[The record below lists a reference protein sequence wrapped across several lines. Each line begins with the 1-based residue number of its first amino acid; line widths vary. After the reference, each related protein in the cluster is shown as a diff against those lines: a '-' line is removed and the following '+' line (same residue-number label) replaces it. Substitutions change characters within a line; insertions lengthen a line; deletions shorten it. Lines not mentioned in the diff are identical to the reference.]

1 MKYLLISAT
10 AAMRR
15 AGTVAAVLLVAQH
28 CSALLVPQAARTRR
42 SALLAP
48 RVAPRTQPRAVR
60 IEGLLDEDVISK
72 RTNTHRC
79 LKELRKKG
87 AVADALAA
95 DACVKSQFGDPL
107 ATGAEDAIKINKVL
121 AQAITEI
128 DPPDYNGVNATQTW
142 RLKRGPLRLEGL
154 TKVSFDSDGRASI
167 IELGVS
173 NVNGLEVD
181 ATSAQAR
188 QALVGFLGGASSERY
203 NAVADFGQRALATT
217 LGLVSTASTTDEEEL
232 DEGAAPNSSKLG
244 DAAFDAYVTIDATAR
259 GALASLEL
267 ALGRDDAAADAAA
280 RDACAPSL
288 KVYGLAGEEVAGL
301 DGDLDAVLRTLRAA
315 RGARATLETTN
326 ALETTTAAVWKAKA
340 DVEARCLEATVEI
353 RATPSP
359 GGAFLAAALGL
370 NNATLIEA
378 DVVYDLDNLAT
389 AVTLEALRVD
399 GRALEAP
406 GFYKWA
412 SAARAALAPAA
423 PQIKPAPP
431 PAKKIG
437 EPAAVAILKAADALH
452 ALPDMLIVGGLTV
465 DAWLDRAG
473 VAESVVATAGP
484 APLFRGRRALGDS
497 LRAAKALLAL
507 GPTATCAVERV
518 SIERDRSLTV
528 KMTLARP
535 ALPDIVLVVR
545 LTVDGSINA
554 IDTTSVTVGG
564 AELSPKALTDAL
576 DRARAL
582 ATARRDLASLFRGGS
597 D

>member
-1 MKYLLISAT
+1 MQYAT
-10 AAMRR
+10 
-15 AGTVAAVLLVAQH
+15 TVAAVLLLVAHTQH
-28 CSALLVPQAARTRR
+28 CTALLAPQAARKT
-42 SALLAP
+42 AP
-48 RVAPRTQPRAVR
+48 LRAVR
-60 IEGLLDEDVISK
+60 IEGLLDEAVITTS
-72 RTNTHRC
+72 TNTHRC
-79 LKELRKKG
+79 LKELRKRG

-95 DACVKSQFGDPL
+95 DACVTSQFGDPL

-121 AQAITEI
+121 SQAITET
-128 DPPDYNGVNATQTW
+128 DVPEYDGENATQSW

-217 LGLVSTASTTDEEEL
+217 LGLVSTTSSDDDEEL

-244 DAAFDAYVTIDATAR
+244 DAAFDAYVNIDATAR

-267 ALGRDDAAADAAA
+267 ALGRDDGAADTAA

-326 ALETTTAAVWKAKA
+326 ALETTTASVRKAKA

-353 RATPSP
+353 KATPSP

-370 NNATLIEA
+370 KNATTVEA

-412 SAARAALAPAA
+412 AAARAALAPA
-423 PQIKPAPP
+423 
-431 PAKKIG
+431 
-437 EPAAVAILKAADALH
+437 
-452 ALPDMLIVGGLTV
+452 
-465 DAWLDRAG
+465 
-473 VAESVVATAGP
+473 
-484 APLFRGRRALGDS
+484 
-497 LRAAKALLAL
+497 
-507 GPTATCAVERV
+507 CVE
-518 SIERDRSLTV
+518 
-528 KMTLARP
+528 
-535 ALPDIVLVVR
+535 
-545 LTVDGSINA
+545 INQ
-554 IDTTSVTVGG
+554 
-564 AELSPKALTDAL
+564 
-576 DRARAL
+576 
-582 ATARRDLASLFRGGS
+582 
-597 D
+597 

>member
-1 MKYLLISAT
+1 MAWGARNLIAT
-10 AAMRR
+10 QAKRR
-15 AGTVAAVLLVAQH
+15 R
-28 CSALLVPQAARTRR
+28 RTRR
-42 SALLAP
+42 S
-48 RVAPRTQPRAVR
+48 
-60 IEGLLDEDVISK
+60 S
-72 RTNTHRC
+72 
-79 LKELRKKG
+79 
-87 AVADALAA
+87 
-95 DACVKSQFGDPL
+95 
-107 ATGAEDAIKINKVL
+107 ATRPS
-121 AQAITEI
+121 T
-128 DPPDYNGVNATQTW
+128 P
-142 RLKRGPLRLEGL
+142 
-154 TKVSFDSDGRASI
+154 
-167 IELGVS
+167 
-173 NVNGLEVD
+173 
-181 ATSAQAR
+181 
-188 QALVGFLGGASSERY
+188 
-203 NAVADFGQRALATT
+203 T
-217 LGLVSTASTTDEEEL
+217 L
-232 DEGAAPNSSKLG
+232 P
-244 DAAFDAYVTIDATAR
+244 IDATAR

-280 RDACAPSL
+280 RDACSPSL

-315 RGARATLETTN
+315 RGARSTLESTN
-326 ALETTTAAVWKAKA
+326 ALETTTASVRKAKA

-370 NNATLIEA
+370 SNATVIEA

-412 SAARAALAPAA
+412 SAARAALAPACVEINQRRSVDGVGRPKFDFHTGPGGA
-423 PQIKPAPP
+423 EAEPGATTGKDDRRARRRRHPQSGGRAARITGHAHRRRIKCRR
-431 PAKKIG
+431 
-437 EPAAVAILKAADALH
+437 VAGPRRRRRGRRRD
-452 ALPDMLIVGGLTV
+452 G
-465 DAWLDRAG
+465 RAG
-473 VAESVVATAGP
+473 ALVP
-484 APLFRGRRALGDS
+484 RRRALGDS

-518 SIERDRSLTV
+518 CIERDRSLVV

-554 IDTTSVTVGG
+554 IDATSVTVGG

-582 ATARRDLASLFRGGS
+582 ATARRDLASLFSRGRGLNLCGLCVCLGLCVIS
-597 D
+597 FGALHRGQSMLRC

>member
-1 MKYLLISAT
+1 MRSAT
-10 AAMRR
+10 TLAAL
-15 AGTVAAVLLVAQH
+15 LLVAQH
-28 CSALLVPQAARTRR
+28 CNALLAPQAARKT
-42 SALLAP
+42 AP
-48 RVAPRTQPRAVR
+48 LRAVR
-60 IEGLLDEDVISK
+60 IEGLLDEDVITK

-79 LKELRKKG
+79 LKELRRKG
-87 AVADALAA
+87 AVADALATNA
-95 DACVKSQFGDPL
+95 VVKSQFGDPL
-107 ATGAEDAIKINKVL
+107 ATGAEDAIKINNVL
-121 AQAITEI
+121 SQAITET
-128 DPPDYNGVNATQTW
+128 DAPEYDGENATQSW

-154 TKVSFDSDGRASI
+154 TKVSFDSDGKARI

-315 RGARATLETTN
+315 RGARSTLESTN
-326 ALETTTAAVWKAKA
+326 ALETTTASVRKAKA
-340 DVEARCLEATVEI
+340 DVEARCLEATVVI
-353 RATPSP
+353 KAVPSP

-370 NNATLIEA
+370 SNATVIEA

-412 SAARAALAPAA
+412 AAARAALAPA
-423 PQIKPAPP
+423 
-431 PAKKIG
+431 
-437 EPAAVAILKAADALH
+437 
-452 ALPDMLIVGGLTV
+452 
-465 DAWLDRAG
+465 
-473 VAESVVATAGP
+473 
-484 APLFRGRRALGDS
+484 
-497 LRAAKALLAL
+497 
-507 GPTATCAVERV
+507 CVE
-518 SIERDRSLTV
+518 
-528 KMTLARP
+528 
-535 ALPDIVLVVR
+535 
-545 LTVDGSINA
+545 INQ
-554 IDTTSVTVGG
+554 
-564 AELSPKALTDAL
+564 
-576 DRARAL
+576 
-582 ATARRDLASLFRGGS
+582 
-597 D
+597 

>member
-1 MKYLLISAT
+1 
-10 AAMRR
+10 MRHSS
-15 AGTVAAVLLVAQH
+15 TVAAVLLVQH
-28 CSALLVPQAARTRR
+28 YCT
-42 SALLAP
+42 ALLAP
-48 RVAPRTQPRAVR
+48 QAAPRTQLRAVR
-60 IEGLLDEDVISK
+60 IEGLLDEAVITQ

-87 AVADALAA
+87 AVADALATNA
-95 DACVKSQFGDPL
+95 VVRSQFGDPL
-107 ATGAEDAIKINKVL
+107 ATGAADAIKINNVL
-121 AQAITEI
+121 SAAITET
-128 DPPDYNGVNATQTW
+128 DVPDYDGENATQSW

-154 TKVSFDSDGRASI
+154 TKVSFDDDGCART

-203 NAVADFGQRALATT
+203 NAVADFGQRALAST
-217 LGLVSTASTTDEEEL
+217 LSLVSTASSDDDEEVSEEAIP
-232 DEGAAPNSSKLG
+232 DASKLG
-244 DAAFDAYVTIDATAR
+244 DAAFDAYVTVDAAAR
-259 GALASLEL
+259 GALKSLEV
-267 ALGRDDAAADAAA
+267 ALGRDDAKADAAA
-280 RDACAPSL
+280 RDACSSTL
-288 KVYGLAGEEVAGL
+288 RVYGLAGEAVAGL

-315 RGARATLETTN
+315 RGARSTLESTN
-326 ALETTTAAVWKAKA
+326 ALEKTTASVRTARA
-340 DVEARCLEATVEI
+340 DVGARTLEATVVIE
-353 RATPSP
+353 AVPSP

-370 NNATLIEA
+370 RNATVIEA
-378 DVVYDLDNLAT
+378 DVVYDLDDLAT

-406 GFYKWA
+406 NFYKWA

-423 PQIKPAPP
+423 PQIKPAAP

-437 EPAAVAILKAADALH
+437 EPAAVAVLRAADALH
-452 ALPDMLIVGGLTV
+452 SLPDMLIVGGLTV

-473 VAESVVATAGP
+473 VSDNVVATAGP
-484 APLFRGRRALGDS
+484 APLFRGRRALGDA

-518 SIERDRSLTV
+518 CIERDRSLVV

-535 ALPDIVLVVR
+535 ALPDIVLIVR
-545 LTVDGSINA
+545 LTVDGAVNA

-582 ATARRDLASLFRGGS
+582 ATARRDLASLFRGGGG

>member
-1 MKYLLISAT
+1 
-10 AAMRR
+10 MRR
-15 AGTVAAVLLVAQH
+15 AGTLAAVLLVAQH
-28 CSALLVPQAARTRR
+28 CT
-42 SALLAP
+42 ALLAP
-48 RVAPRTQPRAVR
+48 HAARRTALRAVR
-60 IEGLLDEDVISK
+60 IEGLLDEAVITK

-87 AVADALAA
+87 AVADALATNA
-95 DACVKSQFGDPL
+95 VVKSQFGDPL
-107 ATGAEDAIKINKVL
+107 ATGAADAIKINKVL
-121 AQAITEI
+121 SAAITET
-128 DPPDYNGVNATQTW
+128 DAPDYDGVNATQTW
-142 RLKRGPLRLEGL
+142 RLRRGPLRLEGL
-154 TKVSFDSDGRASI
+154 TKVSFDDDGCAQT

-203 NAVADFGQRALATT
+203 NAVADFGQRALAST
-217 LGLVSTASTTDEEEL
+217 LSLVSTASTTEDEDL
-232 DEGAAPNSSKLG
+232 DEGAAPDASNLG
-244 DAAFDAYVTIDATAR
+244 DAAFDSYVKIDAAAR
-259 GALASLEL
+259 GALKSLDV

-280 RDACAPSL
+280 RDACSPSL
-288 KVYGLAGEEVAGL
+288 KVYGLAGEAVAGL

-315 RGARATLETTN
+315 RGARSTLESTN
-326 ALETTTAAVWKAKA
+326 ALETTTASVREAKA
-340 DVEARCLEATVEI
+340 DVEARTLEATVVIE
-353 RATPSP
+353 AVPSP

-370 NNATLIEA
+370 RNATVIEA
-378 DVVYDLDNLAT
+378 DVVYDLDGLAT

-406 GFYKWA
+406 NFYKWA

-423 PQIKPAPP
+423 PKLSPAPR
-431 PAKKIG
+431 PAKTIG
-437 EPAAVAILKAADALH
+437 EPAAVAILRAADALH

-473 VAESVVATAGP
+473 VSDNVVATAGP

-518 SIERDRSLTV
+518 SIERDRSLVV
-528 KMTLARP
+528 KMALARP
-535 ALPDIVLVVR
+535 ALPDIVLEMR
-545 LTVDGSINA
+545 LTVDGSVNA
-554 IDTTSVTVGG
+554 VDTTSVTVGG

>member
-1 MKYLLISAT
+1 
-10 AAMRR
+10 MRR
-15 AGTVAAVLLVAQH
+15 ASTLAALLLVQH
-28 CSALLVPQAARTRR
+28 CT
-42 SALLAP
+42 ALLAP
-48 RVAPRTQPRAVR
+48 HATRRTALRAVR
-60 IEGLLDEDVISK
+60 IEGLLDEELVIK

-87 AVADALAA
+87 AVADALATNA
-95 DACVKSQFGDPL
+95 VVKSQFGDPL
-107 ATGAEDAIKINKVL
+107 ATGAEDAIKINNVL
-121 AQAITEI
+121 AQAITET
-128 DPPDYNGVNATQTW
+128 DAPDYNGVNATQTW

-154 TKVSFDSDGRASI
+154 TKVSFGEDGCAQI

-203 NAVADFGQRALATT
+203 NAVADFGQRALAST
-217 LGLVSTASTTDEEEL
+217 LSLVSTASSDDDEEVSE
-232 DEGAAPNSSKLG
+232 EAIPNASKLG
-244 DAAFDAYVTIDATAR
+244 DAGFDSYVKIDATAR
-259 GALASLEL
+259 SALKSLDV
-267 ALGRDDAAADAAA
+267 ALGRDDAKADAAA
-280 RDACAPSL
+280 RDACSPSL
-288 KVYGLAGEEVAGL
+288 KVYGLAGEAVAGL

-315 RGARATLETTN
+315 RGARSTLESTN
-326 ALETTTAAVWKAKA
+326 ALETTTAAVREAKA
-340 DVEARCLEATVEI
+340 DVGARTLEATVVIE
-353 RATPSP
+353 AVPSP

-370 NNATLIEA
+370 RNATVIEA
-378 DVVYDLDNLAT
+378 DVVYDLDGLAT

-412 SAARAALAPAA
+412 AAARMALAPAA

-431 PAKKIG
+431 PPSKKIG
-437 EPAAVAILKAADALH
+437 EPAAVAVLRAADALH
-452 ALPDMLIVGGLTV
+452 ALPEMLIVGGLTV

-473 VAESVVATAGP
+473 VSENVVATAGP

-518 SIERDRSLTV
+518 CIERDRSLLV

-545 LTVDGSINA
+545 LTVDGSVNA

-582 ATARRDLASLFRGGS
+582 ANARRDLASLFRPGGG